1 MLFNCS
7 DKIDNNQM
15 SIEMNHQNLQ
25 ENLNPPMPQEEMK
38 QKGREARKK
47 AKDLQRRLVTESDP
61 EVRKQMSREMDRLF
75 CEARYWTEKA
85 KLTHALER
93 SIERE
98 FLSMG
103 AEMYDK

>member
-1 MLFNCS
+1 M
-7 DKIDNNQM
+7 
-15 SIEMNHQNLQ
+15 EMNHKNLH
-25 ENLNPPMPQEEMK
+25 ENLNPPMPQEEMR

-47 AKDLQRRLVTESDP
+47 AKDLQSRLETESDP
-61 EVRKQMSREMDRLF
+61 EIRKQISREMNQLF

-85 KLTHALER
+85 KLTHALES

-103 AEMYDK
+103 AEMNDLPL